1 MLDVRRLLIL
11 REVARHGS
19 FSAAARALNYS
30 QSAVS
35 QQIATLEREA
45 DVRLIE
51 RIGRSVRLTEA
62 AWALVRRTE
71 VIVAELAA
79 ADAELRALA
88 SGHGG
93 RIRLST
99 FASAA
104 TSLVPATLT
113 RFRATYP
120 EVEVELSL
128 VESPTDAMGRVRTGE
143 VDLAL
148 LVQPIDP
155 PATVPTGIRLHPL
168 FDDPM
173 LAVLPAAHKLAGHQL
188 AGHQLA
194 GQPDVALT
202 DLAGEPWVLGGGADC
217 PDRDIILR
225 ACRMAGFEPV
235 VAIRFP
241 TDDYNAVQGMV
252 AAGAGVTVLPRL
264 ALAVPRADVVT
275 RPMSCGLARRVVA
288 ATGETVPAAVQ
299 AVLDLLLSANAHA
312 GPAA

>member
-19 FSAAARALNYS
+19 FSAAARALKYS

-51 RIGRSVRLTEA
+51 RIGRTVRLTDA
-62 AWALVRRTE
+62 AWTLVRRTE

-99 FASAA
+99 FVSAA
-104 TSLVPATLT
+104 TSLVPAALA
-113 RFRATYP
+113 RFRATHP
-120 EVEVELSL
+120 KVEVELSL
-128 VESPTDAMGRVRTGE
+128 VESPTDAMGRVRAGE

-148 LVQPIDP
+148 LVQPLDP
-155 PATVPTGIRLHPL
+155 PATGPTSPTGIRLHPL
-168 FDDPM
+168 LDDPM
-173 LAVLPAAHKLAGHQL
+173 LAVLPAGHRLAS
-188 AGHQLA
+188 
-194 GQPDVALT
+194 QPEIALT
-202 DLAGEPWVLGGGADC
+202 ALAREPWVLGGGADC
-217 PDRDIILR
+217 PDRDLILR
-225 ACRMAGFEPV
+225 ACRMTGSEPA

-241 TDDYNAVQGMV
+241 TDDYNAVQGIV
-252 AAGAGVTVLPRL
+252 AASAGVTVLPRL

-275 RPMSCGLARRVVA
+275 RPLSGGLARRVVA
-288 ATGETVPAAVQ
+288 ATGETVPAAVR
-299 AVLDLLLSANAHA
+299 AALDLLLSANAHT

>member
-19 FSAAARALNYS
+19 FSAAARALKYS

-45 DVRLIE
+45 DARLIE
-51 RIGRSVRLTEA
+51 RIGRTVRLTDA

-104 TSLVPATLT
+104 TSLVPAALT
-113 RFRATYP
+113 RFRATHP

-128 VESPTDAMGRVRTGE
+128 VESPTDATGRVRAGE

-148 LVQPIDP
+148 LVQPLDP
-155 PATVPTGIRLHPL
+155 SATGPTGIRLHPL
-168 FDDPM
+168 FEDPM
-173 LAVLPAAHKLAGHQL
+173 LAVLPAGHDL
-188 AGHQLA
+188 TTRAEI
-194 GQPDVALT
+194 ALT
-202 DLAGEPWVLGGGADC
+202 DLAAEPWVLGGGADC
-217 PDRDIILR
+217 PDRDLILR
-225 ACRMAGFEPV
+225 ACRMAGFEPA

-275 RPMSCGLARRVVA
+275 RPLSGGLARRVVA
-288 ATGETVPAAVQ
+288 ATGETVPAAVR
-299 AVLDLLLSANAHA
+299 AALDLLSANAHT

>member
-45 DVRLIE
+45 EVRLIE
-51 RIGRSVRLTEA
+51 RIGRNVRLTEA
-62 AWALVRRTE
+62 AWTLVRRTE

-79 ADAELRALA
+79 AETELRALA

-93 RIRLST
+93 RIRMST

-104 TSLVPATLT
+104 TSLVPAALT

-128 VESPTDAMGRVRTGE
+128 VESPTDAMARVRAGD

-148 LVQPIDP
+148 LVQPVDP
-155 PATVPTGIRLHPL
+155 PATGPARIRLHPL

-188 AGHQLA
+188 AS
-194 GQPDVALT
+194 QPEIALT
-202 DLAGEPWVLGGGADC
+202 DLAREPWVLGGSADC
-217 PDRDIILR
+217 PDRDLILR
-225 ACRMAGFEPV
+225 ACRMAGFEPTS
-235 VAIRFP
+235 AIRFP

-275 RPMSCGLARRVVA
+275 RPLAGGLARQVVA

-299 AVLDLLLSANAHA
+299 AALDVLLSANAHS

>member
-11 REVARHGS
+11 REVARNGS
-19 FSAAARALNYS
+19 FSAAARALKYS

-45 DVRLIE
+45 GVRLIE
-51 RIGRSVRLTEA
+51 RVGRTVRLTEA
-62 AWALVRRTE
+62 ARALVRRTE

-79 ADAELRALA
+79 AEAELRALA

-93 RIRLST
+93 RIRMST

-104 TSLVPATLT
+104 TSLVPAVLT
-113 RFRATYP
+113 GFRAAYP
-120 EVEVELSL
+120 EVGVELSL
-128 VESPTDAMGRVRTGE
+128 VESPTDAMARVRAGE

-148 LVQPIDP
+148 LVQPLDP
-155 PATVPTGIRLHPL
+155 PATGPTGIRLHPL

-173 LAVLPAAHKLAGHQL
+173 LAVLPAAHPLAGR
-188 AGHQLA
+188 
-194 GQPDVALT
+194 PEIALT

-217 PDRDIILR
+217 PDRDLILR
-225 ACRMAGFEPV
+225 ACRAAGFEPT

-264 ALAVPRADVVT
+264 ALAVPRPEIVT
-275 RPMSCGLARRVVA
+275 RPLGGLARRVVA
-288 ATGETVPAAVQ
+288 ATGETVAVAVQ
-299 AVLDLLLSANAHA
+299 GVLDLLLTANARA

>member
-113 RFRATYP
+113 RFRATHP

-173 LAVLPAAHKLAGHQL
+173 LAVLPSAHNLAGHK
-188 AGHQLA
+188 LA

-217 PDRDIILR
+217 PDRDLILR

-252 AAGAGVTVLPRL
+252 AAGGGVTVLPRL

-275 RPMSCGLARRVVA
+275 RPLSRGLARRVVA

>member
-19 FSAAARALNYS
+19 FSAAARALKYS

-51 RIGRSVRLTEA
+51 RIGRTVRLTEA
-62 AWALVRRTE
+62 AWMLVRRTE

-104 TSLVPATLT
+104 TSLVPAALT
-113 RFRATYP
+113 RFRATHP
-120 EVEVELSL
+120 KVEVELSL
-128 VESPTDAMGRVRTGE
+128 VESPTDAMGRVRAGE

-148 LVQPIDP
+148 LVQPLDP
-155 PATVPTGIRLHPL
+155 PATGPTGPSSPTGIRLHPL

-173 LAVLPAAHKLAGHQL
+173 LAVLPASHRLASEKAIAL
-188 AGHQLA
+188 A
-194 GQPDVALT
+194 
-202 DLAGEPWVLGGGADC
+202 DLAEEVF
-217 PDRDIILR
+217 IL
-225 ACRMAGFEPV
+225 
-235 VAIRFP
+235 FP
-241 TDDYNAVQGMV
+241 RSPID
-252 AAGAGVTVLPRL
+252 
-264 ALAVPRADVVT
+264 
-275 RPMSCGLARRVVA
+275 PML
-288 ATGETVPAAVQ
+288 PAARGRSIPV
-299 AVLDLLLSANAHA
+299 
-312 GPAA
+312 PT

>member
-19 FSAAARALNYS
+19 FSAAARALKYS

-45 DVRLIE
+45 DARLIE
-51 RIGRSVRLTEA
+51 RTGRTVRLTDA

-104 TSLVPATLT
+104 TSLVPVALT
-113 RFRATYP
+113 RFRATHP

-128 VESPTDAMGRVRTGE
+128 VESPTDAAGRVRAGE

-148 LVQPIDP
+148 LVRPVDAP
-155 PATVPTGIRLHPL
+155 TSATGIRLHPL

-173 LAVLPAAHKLAGHQL
+173 LAVLPAGHRLASR
-188 AGHQLA
+188 
-194 GQPDVALT
+194 PEIALT
-202 DLAGEPWVLGGGADC
+202 DLADEAWVLGGGADC
-217 PDRDIILR
+217 PDRELILR
-225 ACRMAGFEPV
+225 ACRMAGYEPAA
-235 VAIRFP
+235 AIRFP

-275 RPMSCGLARRVVA
+275 RPLAGGLARRVAA
-288 ATGETVPAAVQ
+288 ATGETVPPAVRAA
-299 AVLDLLLSANAHA
+299 LDLLLSANARS
-312 GPAA
+312 GPAP